1 MNLYEIMRAAGGGN
15 AFPAL
20 AAQYGLSQDQ
30 IAKAMEAFLPAF
42 SAGLKKSTADPLGL
56 MEFLRRLAMPDYT
69 QAYRQPGQFFG
80 GGQRKGEDAL
90 GFLFGSPEV
99 AEAVARQASAFTG
112 LAQEKLA
119 ELMPAMAAMM
129 FGGLAEQARTAN
141 PVLDAMMKEFRAGG
155 STGSGAAKGPLDRYE
170 EEQARRETDPTADLA
185 RTQAEMMQAGLAA
198 FQAGTAAWQKTMA
211 DMAKTAGGGAL
222 AGDASRPETEPSGRD
237 LFGEMFEPGL
247 KLGEAYQRELAG
259 LFERMRPETRRN

>member
-1 MNLYEIMRAAGGGN
+1 MSLYEIMRAAGGGN

-20 AAQYGLSQDQ
+20 AAQYGLSEEQ

-42 SAGLKKSTADPLGL
+42 STGLKKSTADPLGL
-56 MEFLRRLAMPDYT
+56 MEFLRRLGTADYL
-69 QAYRQPGQFFG
+69 QAYRQPQSYFSG
-80 GGQRKGEDAL
+80 GPRKDEDAL
-90 GFLFGSPEV
+90 GFLFGPPEV

-112 LAQEKLA
+112 IAQAKLA

-141 PVLDAMMKEFRAGG
+141 PVLDAMMQDFRAGG
-155 STGSGAAKGPLDRYE
+155 ATRSGAAKGPLDRYE
-170 EEQARRETDPTADLA
+170 EEQARPESGATADLA

-211 DMAKTAGGGAL
+211 DMTKAAGGGAL
-222 AGDASRPETEPSGRD
+222 AGDASRPETQPSGRD
-237 LFGEMFEPGL
+237 MFGEMFEPGL
-247 KLGEAYQRELAG
+247 KLGEAYQREMAG
-259 LFERMRPETRRN
+259 LFERMRPSTTRS